1 MGLSIHSTTSES
13 GRIEQMATLGNSELL
28 AYQSCFSNLIQM
40 GTKGE
45 NLIYFVVSQLAHSGG
60 RFPIENNTK
69 LHIFSYIVAI
79 FTACKK
85 ANYI

>member
-45 NLIYFVVSQLAHSGG
+45 NLIYFGKTQLAHSGG
-60 RFPIENNTK
+60 RFPIEKNTK
-69 LHIFSYIVAI
+69 FY
-79 FTACKK
+79 FTAWKK
-85 ANYI
+85 S